1 MHAPKPTL
9 QFSHVDLGYDST
21 TAALAD
27 VDGTLCEGQALAL
40 IGPNGSGKSTL
51 LKGVLGLIRVQHG
64 SITVLGR
71 RPAEA
76 REDVGYLPQTTD
88 IDAAFPV
95 TVRQVVAMGRYRRQ
109 TGRAFGWVRR
119 ASAADRAVIEHSLDR
134 VGLTGLASR
143 RFGLLSG
150 GQQQRVLLARALA
163 GDPRIL
169 LLDEPFNGLD
179 ETNRTALERILETL
193 LADGLSVVLSTH
205 DIGLARVVCSH
216 VAVLAGRQVAFGP
229 IDEVLTP
236 EVIEEAYSGGS
247 DVAEAFSSSWRPHHP
262 DSGTHD
268 TGADP
273 HIAPLGDHR

>member
-1 MHAPKPTL
+1 MHEPKPTL
-9 QFSHVDLGYDST
+9 HFSQVDLGYDGIT
-21 TAALAD
+21 PALTG

-51 LKGVLGLIRVQHG
+51 LKGVLGLLRVQHG

-71 RPAEA
+71 RPADA
-76 REDVGYLPQTTD
+76 RDDVGYLPQATD
-88 IDAAFPV
+88 IDATFPV
-95 TVRQVVAMGRYRRQ
+95 TVRQVVSMGRYRRQ
-109 TGRAFGWVRR
+109 TGRRFGWLRR
-119 ASAADRAVIEHSLDR
+119 ASADDRAAIDRSLDR

-143 RFGLLSG
+143 RFGQLSG

-179 ETNRTALERILETL
+179 ETNRSALERILETL

-216 VAVLAGRQVAFGP
+216 VAVLAGRQIAFGP

-236 EVIEEAYSGGS
+236 AVIEEAYSGGS
-247 DVAEAFSSSWRPHHP
+247 DIAEAFASSWRPHHP
-262 DSGTHD
+262 ESGTHD
-268 TGADP
+268 TGPDSHAS
-273 HIAPLGDHR
+273 ALGDHR